1 MIRMALLDKPAVAHF
16 FVFTHDTNAMNDA
29 TQIHWARFTELVRS
43 HDRFLLTSHIRPD
56 CDALGSELGMAG
68 VLESLGK
75 HVLVV
80 NAQETPP
87 NLRFID
93 PGHHL
98 KTLGVD
104 VQLHDLDTVEVLMVL
119 DTSAWAQLGTMAEV
133 VRATKAH
140 KLILDHHVGEDDMGA
155 ELFKN
160 PQAEATGRLV
170 LEAAHHLGVRIT
182 PQMAKPLFA
191 AIATDTGWFRFGS
204 TSPATLRFAAELVD
218 AGAVPSEIFAELY
231 EQDSL
236 PRLQLRG
243 RILARTKTELDGRLA
258 YTAAMREDFAATGAL
273 ASDTEDVIN
282 MTLAIAGTEV
292 AVIFVE
298 QPTGGFKLSFRSRT
312 ARVDCNE
319 VARTFGGGGHKAAA
333 GAFINA
339 PWEAAQAKVLDVVRD
354 AMR

>member
-1 MIRMALLDKPAVAHF
+1 MPIPWF
-16 FVFTHDTNAMNDA
+16 
-29 TQIHWARFTELVRS
+29 RFTELVRS
-43 HDRFLLTSHIRPD
+43 HDRFLLTSHVRPD

-75 HVLVV
+75 GVV
-80 NAQETPP
+80 IVNSQETPP

-93 PGHHL
+93 PERRL
-98 KTLGVD
+98 KTLGID
-104 VQLHDLDTVEVLMVL
+104 VKLHELDACEVLMVL

-133 VRATKAH
+133 VRSTRAH

-160 PQAEATGRLV
+160 PVAEATGRLV

-182 PQMAKPLFA
+182 PEIARPLFA

-204 TSPATLRFAAELVD
+204 TSAATLRYAAELIE
-218 AGAVPSEIFAELY
+218 AGVVPGEIYNALY

-243 RILARTKTELDGRLA
+243 RILARTASDVDGRLM
-258 YTAAMREDFAATGAL
+258 YTAALREDFDATGAL
-273 ASDTEDVIN
+273 PSDTEDVIN
-282 MTLAIAGTEV
+282 MTLGVSGSEV

-298 QPTGGFKLSFRSRT
+298 QASGGFKLSFRSRT
-312 ARVDCNE
+312 PRVDCSE
-319 VARTFGGGGHKAAA
+319 LARQFGGGGHKAAA
-333 GAFINA
+333 GAFTNA
-339 PWEAAQAKVLDVVRD
+339 PWPVAQAQVLDAVRK